1 MFENDA
7 LHFVKRAPWLQIVR
21 LWSANHGR
29 ASDLA
34 AREIGNTARGAFRT
48 WLIWKLGYGFGM
60 IARVFPSPATAHGL
74 TRTAARWLLA
84 SRGVKPRA
92 ANLENIPAG
101 PAVLIANRAG
111 KFDAL
116 IAATAIPGTFLFAN
130 RIAFEPLP
138 PAIAFLLDPLAV
150 PPAEQI
156 TTPPGGTLRQ
166 RIQQA
171 LERGH
176 RVLVFAEGPAGV
188 EPERSRY
195 RLEAIQAAHA
205 TGARIIPLRIS
216 GSAHVFE
223 ESARPAAAVSPEI
236 TAGSAMTSEGD
247 DPRNLVEIRDQI
259 RRAIASLGQ

>member
-1 MFENDA
+1 
-7 LHFVKRAPWLQIVR
+7 
-21 LWSANHGR
+21 
-29 ASDLA
+29 
-34 AREIGNTARGAFRT
+34 
-48 WLIWKLGYGFGM
+48 
-60 IARVFPSPATAHGL
+60 L

-92 ANLENIPAG
+92 ANREHIPTG
-101 PAVLIANRAG
+101 PAILIANRAG

-116 IAATAIPGTFLFAN
+116 IAAAAIPGTFLFAN

-138 PAIAFLLDPLAV
+138 PAIAFVLDPLAV

-205 TGARIIPLRIS
+205 TGLPIIPLRIS
-216 GSAHVFE
+216 GSALVLE
-223 ESARPAAAVSPEI
+223 DSIRPAPTAAPTI